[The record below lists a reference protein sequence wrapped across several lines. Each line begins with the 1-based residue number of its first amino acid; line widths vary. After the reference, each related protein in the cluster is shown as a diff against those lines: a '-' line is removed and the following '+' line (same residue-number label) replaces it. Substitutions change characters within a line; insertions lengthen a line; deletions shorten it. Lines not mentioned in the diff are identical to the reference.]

1 MLFKIAKLLL
11 WIKQRLESRF
21 KNRRKCFISKDIYVS
36 NKKNIHTNCMNMT
49 TSLKVKIKITIK
61 VVKILLHN

>member
-21 KNRRKCFISKDIYVS
+21 KNRLNVLFQRIYDMYQ
-36 NKKNIHTNCMNMT
+36 I
-49 TSLKVKIKITIK
+49 
-61 VVKILLHN
+61 

>member
-1 MLFKIAKLLL
+1 MNMLFKIAKLLL

-36 NKKNIHTNCMNMT
+36 NKK
-49 TSLKVKIKITIK
+49 KYPYK
-61 VVKILLHN
+61 LHEYDNKFKS